1 MIKYKIVDGT
11 TIEGSVD
18 EVLTFLTRMAAINTY
33 SSDDELKIYGQPFEK
48 VTGPA
53 RQGDFV
59 VYETAPYSYL
69 TSGAP
74 YLVKAFDD
82 DDGSVVI
89 TDDDGDYYAIGGDDF
104 NVYRLKGKE

>member
-18 EVLTFLTRMAAINTY
+18 EVLTFLTRMAAITTY
-33 SSDDELKIYGQPFEK
+33 SSDDELEIHGQPFEK
-48 VTGPA
+48 VPGPA
-53 RQGDFV
+53 RQGDFI
-59 VYETAPYSYL
+59 VYETAPYSFI

-82 DDGSVVI
+82 GSVII
-89 TDDDGDYYAIGGDDF
+89 TDDDDDYYLTRGDDF

>member
-18 EVLTFLTRMAAINTY
+18 EVLTFLTRMSAITTY
-33 SSDDELKIYGQPFEK
+33 SEREIYGQTFKK
-48 VTGPA
+48 VQGPA
-53 RQGDFV
+53 RQGDFI

-69 TSGAP
+69 TSGVP
-74 YLVKAFDD
+74 YLV
-82 DDGSVVI
+82 GSFGNYDSVTI
-89 TDDDGDYYAIGGDDF
+89 TDDDGDIYKTSGDDF